1 MATSKKFLVL
11 TFVQGWWG
19 LIAFFA
25 NFFAVGTDVFAYFR
39 YRALPEPRESPRTV
53 GRPQSMSAR
62 QRISVEGGSSAQPL
76 ASSG

>member
-53 GRPQSMSAR
+53 GRPQSMRGSAF
-62 QRISVEGGSSAQPL
+62 SVEGGSSAQPL